1 MVRNGPESCKLYS
14 CTDSVNGF
22 VERAEDMSVRAAAF
36 DMDGVLIDSEP
47 VHIESW
53 QILFEQRGISWEGVD
68 FQKAIGM
75 TDEAFL
81 AGLKAEGRFTE
92 ETRILGL
99 EKQEIYY
106 DIFPSRLRP
115 QPGVREVIQGLSQKY
130 PVALATSDWR
140 RNAERVLDLLGLTSY
155 FTATV
160 CRDEVK
166 KSKPDPEI
174 YTRAAMLLSLPPGD
188 CVAIEDSPFG
198 VCSAKG
204 AGMLCIGVKASVPKE
219 WLSRADRVV
228 DKLAEVPGVVEEL
241 ALEYAG
247 EGK

>member
-1 MVRNGPESCKLYS
+1 MTQKAVSYILAQSLVERC
-14 CTDSVNGF
+14 
-22 VERAEDMSVRAAAF
+22 VERAEKMSVRAVVF

-53 QILFEQRGISWEGVD
+53 QILFERRGISWEGVD

-81 AGLKAEGRFTE
+81 KTLKDEGRFAE
-92 ETRILGL
+92 ETRVLGL

-115 QPGVREVIQGLSQKY
+115 QPGVREVIRELSQKY

-140 RNAERVLDLLGLTSY
+140 KNAERVLGLLDLISY

-174 YTRAAMLLSLPPGD
+174 YMRAAMLLALPPVD
-188 CVAIEDSPFG
+188 CVAVEDSPFG
-198 VCSAKG
+198 IRSAKG
-204 AGMLCIGVKASVPKE
+204 AGMKCIGVVVSVPE
-219 WLSRADRVV
+219 AWLCQADRVV
-228 DKLAEVPGVVEEL
+228 DRLVEVPRMVETL